1 MLPELGQQLDGRTT
15 IHDDNMN
22 AIALAKN
29 PIDHKRILMS
39 AIISLRELIANETLM
54 FNYTNE
60 MMADELTKALTPAKF
75 SDFIDILGL
84 TGDGLEEDH

>member
-1 MLPELGQQLDGRTT
+1 MLSELRQQLNGPTT

-29 PIDHKRILMS
+29 LIDHKRVS
-39 AIISLRELIANETLM
+39 YHFVRELIANETLM

-60 MMADELTKALTPAKF
+60 MMADGLTKALTTAKF
-75 SDFIDILGL
+75 SDFIDMLRL
-84 TGDGLEEDH
+84 ADDELEEDH